1 MTRRNKGPEAPL
13 DQIVDWSG
21 LGRVTVKQVCE
32 HLAGG
37 AYNASFIRRAIAE
50 IGATDI
56 ACLARWEGEAK
67 RRIRESGM
75 RGRRHPNSEMHIGPK
90 RPMPWPRD

>member
-1 MTRRNKGPEAPL
+1 MTRRTKGPEAPL

-21 LGRVTVKQVCE
+21 LGRVAVKQVCE

-37 AYNASFIRRAIAE
+37 AYSTSFIRRAIAE

-56 ACLARWEGEAK
+56 AGLARWEGEAK
-67 RRIRESGM
+67 RRVRESGK
-75 RGRRHPNSEMHIGPK
+75 RGRRHPNSEIQIIPK
-90 RPMPWPRD
+90 RSWS